1 MTVDEQKSRSYVWVE
16 PTKIPDDRSNDP
28 DSLGILDYFC
38 PTDYS
43 YVVPDFQKH
52 LGLPNPRPVL
62 CKNSENNFL
71 VDGGNGKYY
80 LYNDISDYVM
90 KLYERNLD
98 NILSILRSDAGRR
111 GLVFRYIGCICG
123 PKEDPGPWQG
133 PFPLQV

>member
-1 MTVDEQKSRSYVWVE
+1 MFGSSQLRFPMTGLTTLIVLE
-16 PTKIPDDRSNDP
+16 
-28 DSLGILDYFC
+28 SLITFVR
-38 PTDYS
+38 PNYS

-90 KLYERNLD
+90 ELYERNLD
-98 NILSILRSDAGRR
+98 NILTVYIEKRCRTSGISI
-111 GLVFRYIGCICG
+111 
-123 PKEDPGPWQG
+123 
-133 PFPLQV
+133 

>member
-1 MTVDEQKSRSYVWVE
+1 MTPDEQKSRSYVWVE
-16 PTKIPDDRSNDP
+16 PTKIPDDWSNDP
-28 DSLGILDYFC
+28 DSH
-38 PTDYS
+38 
-43 YVVPDFQKH
+43 VVPNFQKH

-80 LYNDISDYVM
+80 LYNDISDNVM
-90 KLYERNLD
+90 ELYERNLD

-111 GLVFRYIGCICG
+111 GLVFRYIGCRCG